1 MDNKHLLYV
10 MRQRMGKDF
19 SDYDQHFQG
28 TGCKIEPKNGVVARD
43 KQKVN
48 KQIMRE
54 IGKNNKR
61 IRRSQMCFNRLV
73 K

>member
-1 MDNKHLLYV
+1 MISTSKEFAVKQN
-10 MRQRMGKDF
+10 Q
-19 SDYDQHFQG
+19 
-28 TGCKIEPKNGVVARD
+28 KNGVVARD

-48 KQIMRE
+48 KQIMQE

-61 IRRSQMCFNRLV
+61 INRRQMCFNRLV